1 MRRTISLFA
10 DHIIGMLGMI
20 GLVAVWSLATYGGA
34 VAPLFLPSPTALW
47 QALVDFNNI
56 GWLVPAVLRS
66 LYRVSL
72 SLLLVSAIGIPIG
85 LAMGTFPVID
95 ALMRKPVGG
104 GKSIPVT
111 GLVGLIV
118 LWFSIEEAAK
128 IVFLFLGSIF
138 YMILLVR
145 NAARAVSDD
154 YLNVAVDIGAT
165 RWQLI
170 SQVILPGA
178 LPQIWD
184 AIAICNGLMWTYIV
198 LAEFINSN
206 EQQLGVGYLLYIGS
220 RTQSSAKVFAALLLI
235 AVVSSLS
242 DWLFQ
247 RVRRWLLP
255 W

>member
-1 MRRTISLFA
+1 MRRTLPYLT
-10 DHIIGMLGMI
+10 DHIIGLAGI
-20 GLVAVWSLATYGGA
+20 GTLIAIWSLATYDGIVPA
-34 VAPLFLPSPTALW
+34 LFLPSPTALW
-47 QALVDFNNI
+47 NALIEFNNV
-56 GWLVPAVLRS
+56 GWLVPAILRS
-66 LYRVSL
+66 FYRVSI
-72 SLLLVSAIGIPIG
+72 SLLLVTLTGVPIG
-85 LAMGTFPVID
+85 LAMGTVPTID
-95 ALMRKPVGG
+95 AFLRKPISG

-118 LWFSIEEAAK
+118 LWFSIEETAK

-145 NAARAVSDD
+145 NAALGVNDD
-154 YLNVAVDIGAT
+154 YLDVAADMGAS

-170 SQVILPGA
+170 SKVVFPGA

-184 AIAICNGLMWTYIV
+184 AIIICNGLMWTYIV

-206 EQQLGVGYLLYIGS
+206 EEQLGIGYLLYIGS
-220 RTQSSAKVFAALLLI
+220 RTQNSAKVFAALLLI
-235 AVVSSLS
+235 AVISSLT
-242 DWLFQ
+242 DWLFR